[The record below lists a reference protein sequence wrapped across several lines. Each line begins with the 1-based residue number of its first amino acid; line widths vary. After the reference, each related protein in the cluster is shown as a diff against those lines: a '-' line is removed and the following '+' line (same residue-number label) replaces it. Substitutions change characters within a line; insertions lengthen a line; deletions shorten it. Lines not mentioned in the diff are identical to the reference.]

1 MWNLCEKNLWWL
13 FFLYEFYVK
22 ILCDNMWGIIVCIY
36 CIIIVYV
43 YIFFVIL
50 VVYSGSGYDG
60 FFGR

>member
-1 MWNLCEKNLWWL
+1 MEYKWFLFECYRMLNL
-13 FFLYEFYVK
+13 YDY
-22 ILCDNMWGIIVCIY
+22 IY
-36 CIIIVYV
+36 CNIIVYV